1 MNELE
6 KIIHRLYLVSDTDA
20 PKLVAELFTKLSN
33 TVKNDDS
40 LVDYLRKEAELIAN
54 VVPCW
59 DWLETSLCEILS
71 EPHSEQEIYSNI
83 LYSLYKLTKTKI
95 QQHKELEM
103 IICKQA
109 IPYSYDFTNI
119 NTNSMGKILREMG
132 QQVDIQLDL
141 PKKQTQT
148 DVFFAIKKIA
158 KEIGAKNPSYGDN
171 DFNCLWCKLEA
182 FAGTVKQYFSR
193 KNRNNWLRKRAEEFS
208 HDFFY
213 CMKCWRLVPK
223 KHFGDGAPP
232 LCDFHNYPSEEP
244 DCSTGYKKA
253 LQINNLLMGHRMQ
266 MSQKEM
272 DILDRFKKV
281 WRLYV
286 HDDLTREEWDL
297 AFVLENGFKKL
308 LDKSPKPIEYAMEP
322 IWGVCPQTCAYI
334 LDNGGDPLNC
344 ESVLEILDPF
354 TEYEIRMGDTESREY
369 LHKALCLNFA
379 CYRLEIAKAEAWL
392 STYNK
397 LYGGKTHGGP
407 RKNSGGKRPGAGRPK
422 KKP

>member
-1 MNELE
+1 
-6 KIIHRLYLVSDTDA
+6 
-20 PKLVAELFTKLSN
+20 
-33 TVKNDDS
+33 
-40 LVDYLRKEAELIAN
+40 
-54 VVPCW
+54 
-59 DWLETSLCEILS
+59 
-71 EPHSEQEIYSNI
+71 
-83 LYSLYKLTKTKI
+83 
-95 QQHKELEM
+95 
-103 IICKQA
+103 
-109 IPYSYDFTNI
+109 
-119 NTNSMGKILREMG
+119 
-132 QQVDIQLDL
+132 
-141 PKKQTQT
+141 
-148 DVFFAIKKIA
+148 
-158 KEIGAKNPSYGDN
+158 
-171 DFNCLWCKLEA
+171 
-182 FAGTVKQYFSR
+182 
-193 KNRNNWLRKRAEEFS
+193 
-208 HDFFY
+208 
-213 CMKCWRLVPK
+213 
-223 KHFGDGAPP
+223 
-232 LCDFHNYPSEEP
+232 
-244 DCSTGYKKA
+244 
-253 LQINNLLMGHRMQ
+253 MGHRMQ

-354 TEYEIRMGDTESREY
+354 TEYELRMGDTKPREY

-379 CYRLEIAKAEAWL
+379 YYRLEIAKAEAWL